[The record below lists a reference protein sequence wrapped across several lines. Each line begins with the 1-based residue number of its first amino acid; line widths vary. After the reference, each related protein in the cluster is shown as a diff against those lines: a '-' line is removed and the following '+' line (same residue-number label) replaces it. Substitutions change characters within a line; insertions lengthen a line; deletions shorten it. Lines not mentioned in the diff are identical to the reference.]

1 MEGKELNIIDYVII
15 AIMAYGLLSG
25 MYKGSIT
32 SGMSTLGFAG
42 AWYGAKMVYAD
53 LAHMALSN
61 TTLMAVLNQY
71 LEPDGFFENYTQA
84 MTNVKDVI
92 AGGEEAISAAV
103 NAVGD
108 KFQFIAESF
117 SANVRNQAFA
127 NLNIS
132 TLSDYL
138 NQTLWVAVFNVVAFI
153 AAFVVIYMLISLVVS
168 LLDHVICFPVFR
180 GFDWLIGGVLG
191 MLRSSVV
198 VVLVLAVLPTIL
210 NIISPEMTQ
219 QLMTES
225 TLYAFA
231 KQFDV
236 LSVMETVGALIRG

>member
-1 MEGKELNIIDYVII
+1 MNIIDYVII

-53 LAHMALSN
+53 IAHMALSN

-84 MTNVKDVI
+84 MTSVKDVI

-108 KFQFIAESF
+108 KFQFIAEAF

-153 AAFVVIYMLISLVVS
+153 AAFVVIYLLISLVVS

-210 NIISPEMTQ
+210 NVISPEMTQ

-225 TLYAFA
+225 ALFTFA

-236 LSVMETVGALIRG
+236 LSVMETVSVLIRG

>member
-1 MEGKELNIIDYVII
+1 MNIIDYVII

-53 LAHMALSN
+53 IAHMALSN

-71 LEPDGFFENYTQA
+71 LEPDGFFESHSQA
-84 MTNVKDVI
+84 VMAVSDVI

-103 NAVGD
+103 NSVGD
-108 KFQFIAESF
+108 KFQFIAEAF
-117 SANVRNQAFA
+117 SANIRNQAFA
-127 NLNIS
+127 NLNIT

-153 AAFVVIYMLISLVVS
+153 AAFVVIYLLIGLVVS

-198 VVLVLAVLPTIL
+198 VVLVLAVLPSVIS
-210 NIISPEMTQ
+210 IISPELTE
-219 QLMTES
+219 QLLGES
-225 TLYAFA
+225 TLYMYV
-231 KQFDV
+231 KQFD
-236 LSVMETVGALIRG
+236 LLHAMEMVTTLIRG

>member
-1 MEGKELNIIDYVII
+1 MNIIDYVII

-42 AWYGAKMVYAD
+42 AWFGAKMVYAD
-53 LAHMALSN
+53 IAHLALSN

-71 LEPDGFFENYTQA
+71 LEPENFFESHTLA
-84 MTNVKDVI
+84 MTAVSDVI
-92 AGGEEAISAAV
+92 AGGEEAIGAAV
-103 NAVGD
+103 NSVGGQ
-108 KFQFIAESF
+108 FRFIAEAF

-138 NQTLWVAVFNVVAFI
+138 NQTLWVAVFNVVAFL
-153 AAFVVIYMLISLVVS
+153 AAFVVIYLLISLVVS
-168 LLDHVICFPVFR
+168 LLDHVICFPAFR
-180 GFDWLIGGVLG
+180 GVDWLIGGALG

-198 VVLVLAVLPTIL
+198 VVLVLAVLPTLIS
-210 NIISPEMTQ
+210 IISPELTQ
-219 QLMTES
+219 ELINGS
-225 TLYAFA
+225 ALYTFA
-231 KQFDV
+231 SQFD
-236 LSVMETVGALIRG
+236 LLNAMEMIGVLIRG